1 MGAWRPCRPIR
12 CSRRCGRASC
22 LLAVEFHPEARAEL
36 LQERAWYRERSEQ
49 AALGFDTTLA
59 AAVSL
64 IAETPEVAPV
74 WLPMAQ
80 RPVRKWAL
88 RRYPFCLFYVALDA
102 RLVILAVAH
111 VRRRPGY
118 WQSRLGT

>member
-1 MGAWRPCRPIR
+1 
-12 CSRRCGRASC
+12 
-22 LLAVEFHPEARAEL
+22 V
-36 LQERAWYRERSEQ
+36 
-49 AALGFDTTLA
+49 A

-80 RPVRKWAL
+80 RRVRKWAL
-88 RRYPFCLFYVALDA
+88 RWYPFCLFYVVLDA

-118 WQSRLGT
+118 WRSRLGT

>member
-1 MGAWRPCRPIR
+1 
-12 CSRRCGRASC
+12 
-22 LLAVEFHPEARAEL
+22 
-36 LQERAWYRERSEQ
+36 
-49 AALGFDTTLA
+49 
-59 AAVSL
+59 
-64 IAETPEVAPV
+64 
-74 WLPMAQ
+74 MAQ

>member
-1 MGAWRPCRPIR
+1 
-12 CSRRCGRASC
+12 
-22 LLAVEFHPEARAEL
+22 V
-36 LQERAWYRERSEQ
+36 
-49 AALGFDTTLA
+49 A

-74 WLPMAQ
+74 WPPMARRQ
-80 RPVRKWAL
+80 VRKWAL
-88 RRYPFCLFYVALDA
+88 RRYPFCLFYVVLDA